1 MSQNLKRSCRAE
13 HHQAA
18 SDHRF
23 DVARRPASQ
32 VCRLER
38 MGAAFPTRLSFM
50 RLLLRRMQKEHWSI
64 ERPKFA
70 LDEQG
75 FGRAVYRVRT
85 KDRTYSLVAFANP
98 LAADQRTDRVIASAW
113 DAAFVLFDGDP
124 QEADLDRLEANAPH
138 QEAGRFHATDL
149 VISRA
154 NRSIRLFE
162 YVCDSLANGRQPDP
176 QRILDVGYLMRTTA
190 VYGNGKFGVSDRSRV
205 VRREEAQ
212 NSFHIEMLTVYLIRL
227 FTFDQLEHIASCRA
241 PGRSVPLEP
250 ALKRMLGIGNA
261 TGLGMA
267 PFVVSHPE
275 LMHQWFAAR
284 ETALARI
291 RNLSGIKTPSID
303 RAVHL
308 TRRALLHLEQWPL
321 DDEAY
326 KQRNAQLRQ
335 DLEVILKWLME
346 CDETELTEQYW
357 DQLVFKSEQELC
369 VDAQELLVALLIEVY
384 PDVID
389 GLDDAFCASE
399 TRPLNVSQRVGE
411 FRAFLDARYGWT
423 DRFDFKSDEQNQHFW
438 YVSENKLEP
447 RFGNRQT
454 DSGAEQEMPVA
465 IARDI
470 ARLRKALKDYDP
482 EETLAQFLLD
492 MPRYR
497 HLVRRAQSAGA
508 LEYAEIQ
515 DNLIAK
521 GTSPLDILRF
531 KLACFGAA
539 KFDPKSSLWT
549 RITMFQGAPLPDEIA
564 SDSADDWWLSTL
576 PSVH

>member
-1 MSQNLKRSCRAE
+1 MSQNLPRSDQAE
-13 HHQAA
+13 NRWAESGGLA
-18 SDHRF
+18 DL
-23 DVARRPASQ
+23 ARRPASQ

-50 RLLLRRMQKEHWSI
+50 RLLLRRMQKERSSI
-64 ERPKFA
+64 ERPKYA

-98 LAADQRTDRVIASAW
+98 LAPDQRTDRVIAAAW

-138 QEAGRFHATDL
+138 QEAGRFYATDL

-162 YVCDSLANGRQPDP
+162 YVCDCLANGRQPDP

-212 NSFHIEMLTVYLIRL
+212 NSFQIEMLTVYLIRL
-227 FTFDQLEHIASCRA
+227 FTFDQLEHIAACRA

-291 RNLSGIKTPSID
+291 RSLSGIQTPSID

-326 KQRNAQLRQ
+326 KQRNARLRE
-335 DLEVILKWLME
+335 DLEVILKWL
-346 CDETELTEQYW
+346 TESDDTDLTGQYW
-357 DQLVFKSEQELC
+357 NRLISRSEQKLS

-384 PDVID
+384 PKVID
-389 GLDDAFCASE
+389 GLDDAFYASE
-399 TRPLNVSQRVGE
+399 ARPLNASQRVGE
-411 FRAFLDARYGWT
+411 FRTFLDTRYDWT
-423 DRFDFKSDEQNQHFW
+423 DRFNF
-438 YVSENKLEP
+438 
-447 RFGNRQT
+447 
-454 DSGAEQEMPVA
+454 
-465 IARDI
+465 
-470 ARLRKALKDYDP
+470 
-482 EETLAQFLLD
+482 
-492 MPRYR
+492 
-497 HLVRRAQSAGA
+497 
-508 LEYAEIQ
+508 
-515 DNLIAK
+515 
-521 GTSPLDILRF
+521 
-531 KLACFGAA
+531 
-539 KFDPKSSLWT
+539 
-549 RITMFQGAPLPDEIA
+549 
-564 SDSADDWWLSTL
+564 
-576 PSVH
+576 